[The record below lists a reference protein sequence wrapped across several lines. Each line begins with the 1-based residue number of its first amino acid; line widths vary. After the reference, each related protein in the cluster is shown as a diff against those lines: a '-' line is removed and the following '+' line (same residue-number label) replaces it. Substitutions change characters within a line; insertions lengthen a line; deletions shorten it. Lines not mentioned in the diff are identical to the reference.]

1 MPTGSLEAMFTG
13 IVREVGEVVEVAGDD
28 ERPPLAVAAPGT
40 APTTDVGGSVA
51 IDGVCLT
58 AETVEGPR
66 LRFHA
71 VAETLART
79 TLGTLDA
86 GAAVNVEP
94 ALRAGEPLG
103 GHIVQ
108 GHVDDVGTILSVT
121 EEGDGLR
128 VRIGAGTHVLRY
140 CVEKG
145 SITVDGVSLT
155 VAELHE
161 VAFAVA
167 LVPHTLSATTLGA
180 LAPERRVNLEVD
192 VLAKYVE
199 RLLDRR

>member
-1 MPTGSLEAMFTG
+1 MFTG
-13 IVREVGEVVEVAGDD
+13 IVREVGEVVEVAGDG
-28 ERPPLAVAAPGT
+28 EGRTLVVAAPGT
-40 APTTDVGGSVA
+40 APTTAVGDSVA

-58 AETVEGPR
+58 AEASEGPR
-66 LRFHA
+66 IRFHA

-121 EEGDGLR
+121 EEGEGLR
-128 VRIGAGTHVLRY
+128 VPLRP
-140 CVEKG
+140 
-145 SITVDGVSLT
+145 S
-155 VAELHE
+155 
-161 VAFAVA
+161 
-167 LVPHTLSATTLGA
+167 A
-180 LAPERRVNLEVD
+180 LAQAGVEEHVVAQSLDLERPE
-192 VLAKYVE
+192 
-199 RLLDRR
+199 LDRRRKVAQHRRPPAREDGCDDDEQAVDQAVREERRRERRAALEEE